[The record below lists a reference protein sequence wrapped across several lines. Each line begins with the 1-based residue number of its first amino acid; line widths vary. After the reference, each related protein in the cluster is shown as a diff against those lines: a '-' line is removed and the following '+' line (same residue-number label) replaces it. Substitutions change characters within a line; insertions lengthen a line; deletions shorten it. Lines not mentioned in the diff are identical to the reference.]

1 MDTLRLHR
9 QSGASLILLIGI
21 VAALAI
27 LATTLVTFIGNVQ
40 SNTADQRVR
49 DKTAGVAEAAVDGMM
64 YQMSLTH
71 GLQSYWP
78 TDASIQPVLDA
89 TTIRS
94 QFSSTTEYPN
104 PPVGAFVSAVYY
116 DNSDTNGD
124 KHVNRLDA
132 HYDANDDSLMYV
144 EGQGMVGNR
153 SVRIQA
159 LVQRTFVKTEFP
171 RGVAVYTGASLL
183 SNGGGNNPKITI
195 EDQGDQPSV
204 TGYAAGGVDNP
215 SVFVN
220 TITQKTGNAVPVLSS
235 ILPDSV
241 VAQIILMAK
250 NMGTYYDLTAGAQM
264 PTDLSGVKV
273 INVADGATVDLG
285 NNIDINSAT
294 SPGILFILGG
304 NNVTI
309 DMGGNETFWGV
320 MYTEGTFE
328 SSHGTPSIHGML
340 ICKSNL
346 DMRGTPNVYYNDSAI
361 VKLKDRWTLA
371 VQVVTNTW
379 REISPVAP

>member
-1 MDTLRLHR
+1 MDTLRTHR
-9 QSGASLILLIGI
+9 QRGASLIMLIGI

-27 LATTLVTFIGNVQ
+27 LAATLVTFIGNVQ

-49 DKTAGVAEAAVDGMM
+49 DKTAGVSEAAVDGMM
-64 YQMSLTH
+64 YQMSLKD
-71 GLQSYWP
+71 SWP

-94 QFSSTTEYPN
+94 QFSSTMEYPN
-104 PPVGAFVSAVYY
+104 PRVGAFVSAVYY
-116 DNSDTNGD
+116 DNSDTNNDG
-124 KHVNRLDA
+124 KVNRLDA
-132 HYDANDDSLMYV
+132 HYDANSDNLMYV
-144 EGQGMVGNR
+144 EGQGMVGDR

-159 LVQRTFVKTEFP
+159 LVRRTFVDTTFP
-171 RGVAVYTGASLL
+171 RGVAVYTGANLL

-195 EDQGDQPSV
+195 EDQGGLPSV
-204 TGYAAGGVDNP
+204 TGYVAGTLENA
-215 SVFVN
+215 SVFQG
-220 TITQKTGNAVPVLSS
+220 TITQVTGGAVPSLSS

-241 VAQIILMAK
+241 VLQVIALAK
-250 NMGTYYDLTAGAQM
+250 NIGTYYDLTAGAQM

-273 INVADGATVDLG
+273 IKVADGATVSLG
-285 NNIDINSAT
+285 NNNDINSNT

-304 NNVTI
+304 NNVVI
-309 DMGGNETFWGV
+309 DMGGNSTFWGV

-340 ICKSNL
+340 ICKSSD
-346 DMRGTPNVYYNDSAI
+346 DMRGTPNLYYNDSAI
-361 VKLKDRWTLA
+361 VKLKNVWTLA
-371 VQVVTNTW
+371 VQVVANTW

>member
-1 MDTLRLHR
+1 MNTLRLQR
-9 QSGASLILLIGI
+9 QSGASLIMLIGI

-64 YQMSLTH
+64 YQMSLNNT
-71 GLQSYWP
+71 WP
-78 TDASIQPVLDA
+78 TGASIQPVLDT

-94 QFSSTTEYPN
+94 QFTSTEYPN
-104 PPVGAFVSAVYY
+104 PRVGSFVSAVYY
-116 DNSDTNGD
+116 DNSNTNGD
-124 KHVNRLDA
+124 KYVNRLDA
-132 HYDANDDSLMYV
+132 HYDANGDNLMYV
-144 EGQGMVGNR
+144 EGQGMVGDR

-159 LVQRTFVKTEFP
+159 LVRRTFVDTTFP
-171 RGVAVYTGASLL
+171 RGVAVYTGANLL

-195 EDQGDQPSV
+195 EDQGGLPSV
-204 TGYAAGGVDNP
+204 TGYVAGTVDNP
-215 SVFVN
+215 SAFQS
-220 TITQKTGNAVPVLSS
+220 TITQVTGGGVPPLSS

-241 VAQIILMAK
+241 VLQVIALAK
-250 NMGTYYDLTAGAQM
+250 NLGTYYDLTAGAQM

-273 INVADGATVDLG
+273 IKVADGTTVSLG
-285 NNIDINSAT
+285 NNTDINSAA

-304 NNVTI
+304 SHVTL
-309 DMGGNETFWGV
+309 DMGGNGSFWGV
-320 MYTEGTFE
+320 LYTEGTFE

-340 ICKSNL
+340 ICQSSD
-346 DMRGTPNVYYNDSAI
+346 DMRGTPNLYYNDSAI
-361 VKLKDRWTLA
+361 MKLRNVWTLA
-371 VQVVTNTW
+371 VQVVSNTW